1 MSEHKCLTVIAQ
13 KVTKKSEIIA
23 LLSPLMTILDVNAH
37 ADNPAVYSV
46 FCVKETMLT
55 PDLREILYQNRLDF
69 ALQDDDTQEKKL
81 FLSDMDSTIVMTET
95 IDEIAAVVGKSQQV
109 SEITAA
115 AMRGELDYRGS
126 LSARLALL
134 KGVSKEKLLPLVY
147 DTEITPNADKLMT
160 EINRRQMISCLISG
174 GFSLFTDRVGNELG
188 FQYKVANILSFDDND
203 CLDGSWVGELV
214 DAEFKL
220 KTLRRLAKDNQLD
233 LSQTVAIGDGANDI
247 DMVKAAGLGV
257 AFYGKPAL
265 REVAQA
271 EIHSGTIDNLIYF
284 L

>member
-1 MSEHKCLTVIAQ
+1 MPEHKCLTVIAQ

-23 LLSPLMTILDVNAH
+23 LLSPLITILDVSTH
-37 ADNPAVYSV
+37 ADNSAVYSI
-46 FCVKETMLT
+46 FCAKETVLT
-55 PDLREILYQNRLDF
+55 PNLREILYQNRLDF
-69 ALQDDDTQEKKL
+69 ALQDDNTQEKKL

-134 KGVSKEKLLPLVY
+134 KGISKEKLLPLVY
-147 DTEITPNADKLMT
+147 DTKITPNADKLMT
-160 EINRRQMISCLISG
+160 EINRRQMMSCLISG
-174 GFSLFTDRVGNELG
+174 GFSLFTDWVGNELG

-203 CLDGSWVGELV
+203 RLDGHWVGELV

-233 LSQTVAIGDGANDI
+233 LSQTIVIGDGANDI

-257 AFYGKPAL
+257 AFYGKSAL